1 MENSPSAMTQTP
13 DGYDYMKENLDVKEV
28 YKIEKKIFLEMKE
41 NEKLTKYRMLRT
53 MYKKCSSVDKILMYL
68 YNKVLSERDDLQ
80 EQLIKLNFQRLN
92 RQSYINIAVIRGS
105 LNNIFFLLL
114 FKKNIGIIF

>member
-1 MENSPSAMTQTP
+1 MSSLHYRIKHDLN
-13 DGYDYMKENLDVKEV
+13 V
-28 YKIEKKIFLEMKE
+28 YKIYDEKKTNFLKMKDD
-41 NEKLTKYRMLRT
+41 EKLAEYNSICT
-53 MYKKCSSVDKILMYL
+53 MYNKCSSVDKILMHL
-68 YNKVLSERDDLQ
+68 YNEVLSKRDDLQ

>member
-92 RQSYINIAVIRGS
+92 KQSYVNIAVIRGS
-105 LNNIFFLLL
+105 LNNLFFLLL
-114 FKKNIGIIF
+114 YKKNIGIIF